1 MKPFLKSYAVLDL
14 QSSRKKISVNI
25 RRAAN
30 IFFLKSIKTA
40 TTFCRLLFQ
49 AIFLQTNFWL
59 TLWI

>member
-30 IFFLKSIKTA
+30 IFFLKSTKIA

-49 AIFLQTNFWL
+49 AIFLQTNF
-59 TLWI
+59 